1 MKCLGLFNSWLHSR
15 SVFWALILCRYNLN
29 NQCCMKVCKCMCCN
43 CTLTLREC
51 YWKQTHRS
59 NFFSNPQ
66 ICAQVLLLHPRAIPD
81 PAPAA
86 LSTAPS
92 SLWKMLWQSLS
103 SLLISSALTTLS
115 WLVSAGVDLHS
126 FEHSPALS
134 HMLCFW
140 VMLSICGLYPTGTSQ
155 LSCLGVTPQ
164 RFCPWPLECG
174 ATFLQVDTMLLLLTS
189 FNAFLPED
197 ILLSHFLQV
206 IPCIH
211 PSI

>member
-43 CTLTLREC
+43 CTLTLGEC
-51 YWKQTHRS
+51 YWKQTHGS

-66 ICAQVLLLHPRAIPD
+66 ICAQVLLPHPRAIPD

-126 FEHSPALS
+126 VLSTVLPFPTCCISELCYPFVASTLQVHPSSVAWVSPHSVSVLGPWNVA
-134 HMLCFW
+134 
-140 VMLSICGLYPTGTSQ
+140 Q
-155 LSCLGVTPQ
+155 LSCRWLPCSYYLTVLMLSFLKTY
-164 RFCPWPLECG
+164 FCHI
-174 ATFLQVDTMLLLLTS
+174 S
-189 FNAFLPED
+189 
-197 ILLSHFLQV
+197 SR
-206 IPCIH
+206 
-211 PSI
+211 